1 MKVQIPVNQV
11 RDVGEELRSLPQ
23 HHHVLETG
31 ISLLLRVLV
40 ADVGLGVGRE
50 RAKLS
55 LPTPTN
61 ITATSSTYI
70 ERRMLVGGGGASLR
84 SSPRPTS
91 LSM

>member
-40 ADVGLGVGRE
+40 ADVGLGVGGELR
-50 RAKLS
+50 S
-55 LPTPTN
+55 LPQPQPTLQL
-61 ITATSSTYI
+61 
-70 ERRMLVGGGGASLR
+70 LVVL
-84 SSPRPTS
+84 T
-91 LSM
+91 